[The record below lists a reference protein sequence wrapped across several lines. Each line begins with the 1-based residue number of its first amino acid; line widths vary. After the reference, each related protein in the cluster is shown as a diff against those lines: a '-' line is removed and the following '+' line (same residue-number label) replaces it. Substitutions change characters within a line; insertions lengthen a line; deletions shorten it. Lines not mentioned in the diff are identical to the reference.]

1 MMPKEAFNKSEFTA
15 GVRIQTKNKMG
26 CSVSRFIGN
35 KTFKIWK
42 DGHKGWNNQRR
53 PARIAVATI
62 THLEEGKR
70 SMLRRKM
77 ASRQPWRRSPAAKLA
92 ATNGKFVPSATKR
105 SVAQEDNS

>member
-15 GVRIQTKNKMG
+15 GVRIQTRNELG
-26 CSVSRFIGN
+26 CSFSRFIKN
-35 KTFKIWK
+35 NTFKIWK

-62 THLEEGKR
+62 THSEEGKR
-70 SMLRRKM
+70 LKPSRKM

-92 ATNGKFVPSATKR
+92 ATNGKFVP
-105 SVAQEDNS
+105 